1 MIDVGTFLIQMAI
14 MSHNDCQEVNGDD
27 DHENVFALST
37 KKRVSDKHPMKAPFV
52 VHFSV
57 GEGEQGKEVAEEA
70 DSEDNGQ
77 VEGEEGGTFCS
88 GVLGI

>member
-14 MSHNDCQEVNGDD
+14 MSHDCQEVNGDD

-37 KKRVSDKHPMKAPFV
+37 KMRVSDKHHMKAPFV

-57 GEGEQGKEVAEEA
+57 GEGEQGEEVAQEA

-77 VEGEEGGTFCS
+77 GEGEEGGTFRS